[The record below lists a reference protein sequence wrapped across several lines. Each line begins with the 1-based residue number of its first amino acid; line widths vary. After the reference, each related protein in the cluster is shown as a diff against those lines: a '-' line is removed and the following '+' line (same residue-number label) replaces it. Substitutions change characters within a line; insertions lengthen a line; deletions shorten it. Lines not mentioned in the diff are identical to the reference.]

1 MSIRS
6 HGSGRLYDAA
16 DDPGEMAPDALRRAY
31 EAQLRAVVDSV
42 GAGTAAAES
51 GVGTGRIEALE
62 AGPVPDLPVED
73 AAAIL
78 ALDDDRP
85 DAESVVLEL
94 RDHLLMA
101 MTTGVVDV
109 DTLAAN
115 VDLDLSGQEVQQ
127 ALEGRTAMTLDQ
139 LAAIHAFL
147 AARNEG

>member
-1 MSIRS
+1 M
-6 HGSGRLYDAA
+6 LYDAA
-16 DDPGEMAPDALRRAY
+16 DDPGELSTEALREAY
-31 EAQLRAVVDSV
+31 ETQLRSVVDAV
-42 GAGTAAAES
+42 GAETAAADS
-51 GVGTGRIEALE
+51 GVDPERIRAI
-62 AGPVPDLPVED
+62 ADGAVPDLRVSD

-85 DAESVVLEL
+85 DAESIVLEL

-127 ALEGRTAMTLDQ
+127 ALEGRTEMTLAQ
-139 LAAIHAFL
+139 LAAIHRFL
-147 AARNEG
+147 AARAER

>member
-1 MSIRS
+1 M
-6 HGSGRLYDAA
+6 LYDAA
-16 DDPGEMAPDALRRAY
+16 DDPGAMTPDALRRAY
-31 EAQLRAVVDSV
+31 ETQLRTVVESV

-51 GVGTGRIEALE
+51 GVDAGRIETLE
-62 AGPVPDLPVED
+62 DGPAPELPVQD

-78 ALDDDRP
+78 ALDDSRP
-85 DAESVVLEL
+85 DAESIVLEL

-127 ALEGRTAMTLDQ
+127 ALEGRTAMTLEQ
-139 LAAIHAFL
+139 LAAIHGFL
-147 AARNEG
+147 AARNDG

>member
-1 MSIRS
+1 M
-6 HGSGRLYDAA
+6 LYDAA
-16 DDPGEMAPDALRRAY
+16 DDPGELAPDALRRAY
-31 EAQLRAVVDSV
+31 EAQLRAVVESV
-42 GAGTAAAES
+42 GAGAAAAS
-51 GVGTGRIEALE
+51 GVDAGRIEALDD
-62 AGPVPDLPVED
+62 GPVPDLPVED

-85 DAESVVLEL
+85 DAESIVLEL

-147 AARNEG
+147 AARNGG

>member
-1 MSIRS
+1 M
-6 HGSGRLYDAA
+6 LYDAA
-16 DDPGEMAPDALRRAY
+16 DDPGAMTPDALRRAY
-31 EAQLRAVVDSV
+31 ETQLRTVIAAV

-51 GVGTGRIEALE
+51 GIDAERIEALE
-62 AGPVPDLPVED
+62 DGPVPGLPVQD

-78 ALDDDRP
+78 ALDGDRP
-85 DAESVVLEL
+85 DAESIVLEL

-127 ALEGRTAMTLDQ
+127 ALEGRTAMTLEQ
-139 LAAIHAFL
+139 LAAIHGFL
-147 AARNEG
+147 AARNDG